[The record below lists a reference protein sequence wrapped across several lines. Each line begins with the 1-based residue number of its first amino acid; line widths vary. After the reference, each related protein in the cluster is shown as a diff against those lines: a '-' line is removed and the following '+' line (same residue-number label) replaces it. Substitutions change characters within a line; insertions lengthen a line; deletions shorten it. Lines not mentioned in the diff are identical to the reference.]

1 MATAGIGELNAQ
13 RPAASSGGGIEPS
26 APTAAAL
33 QPAGLQAVAPG
44 PAMVGPPLVEPDDNV
59 AAPALPDEAPA
70 DLGAETDVEPPLVVV
85 VGAFV
90 GGGGAELDDGL
101 GEGGGAGALS
111 EYCAGVVPAGG

>member
-13 RPAASSGGGIEPS
+13 RPAASSGGGVEPS

-44 PAMVGPPLVEPDDNV
+44 PPMVGPPLGEPDDNV

-70 DLGAETDVEPPLVVV
+70 DLGAEARVDPPLLAG
-85 VGAFV
+85 VGAFR
-90 GGGGAELDDGL
+90 GGGGPAP
-101 GEGGGAGALS
+101 GEGL
-111 EYCAGVVPAGG
+111 V